1 MFFVSRDSEIYR
13 KEVEDREEAG
23 SPDVVGEA
31 RCGLAMK
38 LKKDIGTTTIWDREQ
53 ALLRRATEALSKVP
67 EVLLFPGGDDSCGG
81 GGSGSSGSSSSSS
94 SDEPRVPLL
103 SFVVWNKETRR
114 FLHHD
119 FVCSLLS
126 DFFGVQV
133 RAGCLCAAPYVW
145 DLLGLDDAQVRGFEE
160 ALSRGKNSM
169 EGLMERERDRL
180 GVGVEVYRPGLVRV
194 TLHWSLSDTD
204 LDFLLRA
211 ITLVATQ
218 GWRMLVDY
226 EFDRD
231 TGEWRHKL
239 WRATSDKNR
248 HWLGAFSIAAIQQ
261 QQERG
266 SEALLSQEECL
277 EVAERM
283 MTAPRTNVHPPP
295 PFFDEEQEH
304 LKWFATPHDAGVY
317 LQGNFEGKGRMPLF
331 CKQRVLARFPE
342 LMDASQNANKEK
354 TSDDGNEESSG
365 IFGSEFGFYDNDDNS
380 SGSGAQKPKQKV
392 KMYTPPKALKSD
404 FMEAVETFKMI
415 KEGDKILVCVSG
427 GKDSLTMLHMI
438 RNYQIACAHQ
448 EHPLHFTY
456 GAATVDP
463 EDPTFNPEP
472 LKDYMA
478 ALGVDYVL
486 KSQPVIACA
495 RRVKPDSICSFCSR
509 VKRGLLYQIAR
520 EGGYNAIALG
530 QHLDDACESFLMSAF
545 RNGMLRTM
553 KANYLIEAGD
563 LRVIRPLMYN

>member
-1 MFFVSRDSEIYR
+1 
-13 KEVEDREEAG
+13 
-23 SPDVVGEA
+23 
-31 RCGLAMK
+31 MK
-38 LKKDIGTTTIWDREQ
+38 LKKDIGTATIWNREQ
-53 ALLRRATEALSKVP
+53 ALLRRATEVLSKVP
-67 EVLLFPGGDDSCGG
+67 EIVLFPGGEDKEG
-81 GGSGSSGSSSSSS
+81 GGSGKDS
-94 SDEPRVPLL
+94 ERVPLL
-103 SFVVWNKETRR
+103 SFVVWNRETRR

-126 DFFGVQV
+126 DFFGIQV

-145 DLLGLDDAQVRGFEE
+145 DLLGLDDEQVRGFEE
-160 ALSRGKNSM
+160 ALNRGKNSM

-194 TLHWSLSDTD
+194 TLHWSLSDAD
-204 LDFLLRA
+204 LEFLLRA

-248 HWLGAFSIAAIQQ
+248 HWLGSFALGADP
-261 QQERG
+261 E
-266 SEALLSQEECL
+266 SEKDEKEDAGAPLTQAECL
-277 EVAERM
+277 SVAERV

-295 PFFDEEQEH
+295 PFVAEEQQH
-304 LKWFATPHDAGVY
+304 LNWVATPPDAGVY
-317 LQGNFEGKGRMPLF
+317 LQGSFEEKDRMPLF
-331 CKQRVLARFPE
+331 CKQRIVERFPE
-342 LMDASQNANKEK
+342 LRTHEQEK
-354 TSDDGNEESSG
+354 DEESAAAVSKTNEGDGDEESG
-365 IFGSEFGFYDNDDNS
+365 FFGGDFGFGDDEDDNGEKAETKS
-380 SGSGAQKPKQKV
+380 KAKV
-392 KMYTPPKALKSD
+392 RIYTPPRALKSD
-404 FMEAVETFKMI
+404 FMEAIEMFKMI
-415 KEGDKILVCVSG
+415 REGDKILVCVSG

-448 EHPLHFTY
+448 ENPLHFTY

-472 LKDYMA
+472 LKDYME
-478 ALGVDYVL
+478 ALGVEYVL

-530 QHLDDACESFLMSAF
+530 QHLDDACESFIMSAF
-545 RNGMLRTM
+545 RNGLLRTM

-563 LRVIRPLMYN
+563 LRVIRPLM

>member
-1 MFFVSRDSEIYR
+1 
-13 KEVEDREEAG
+13 
-23 SPDVVGEA
+23 
-31 RCGLAMK
+31 MK
-38 LKKDIGTTTIWDREQ
+38 LKKDIGTATIWNREQ
-53 ALLRRATEALSKVP
+53 ALLKHATEVLSKVP
-67 EVLLFPGGDDSCGG
+67 EIILFPDSEEGGEGREN
-81 GGSGSSGSSSSSS
+81 SSSSG
-94 SDEPRVPLL
+94 RVPLL
-103 SFVVWNKETRR
+103 SFVVWNRETRR

-126 DFFGVQV
+126 DFFGIQV

-145 DLLGLDDAQVRGFEE
+145 DLLGLDDEQVKGFEE
-160 ALSRGKNSM
+160 ALNRGKNSM

-194 TLHWSLSDTD
+194 TLHWSLSDAD
-204 LDFLLRA
+204 LEFLLRA

-248 HWLGAFSIAAIQQ
+248 HWLGSFSMDTASSSSSS
-261 QQERG
+261 EDG
-266 SEALLSQEECL
+266 SEKEGSPLTQEECL
-277 EVAERM
+277 DVAERV

-295 PFFDEEQEH
+295 PFFDEEQQH

-317 LQGNFEGKGRMPLF
+317 LQGNFEEKDRMPLF
-331 CKQRVLARFPE
+331 CKQRIIERFPE
-342 LMDASQNANKEK
+342 LRSKEEEEEEK
-354 TSDDGNEESSG
+354 KGTATSRTSGGDDEEEEEGGFFGGDFGFDDDDDGNGE
-365 IFGSEFGFYDNDDNS
+365 GSQAETKS
-380 SGSGAQKPKQKV
+380 KTKV
-392 KMYTPPKALKSD
+392 RIYTPPRALKSD
-404 FMEAVETFKMI
+404 FMEAIEMFKMI
-415 KEGDKILVCVSG
+415 REGDKILVCVSG

-448 EHPLHFTY
+448 ENPLHFTY

-472 LKDYMA
+472 LKDYMK

-530 QHLDDACESFLMSAF
+530 QHLDDACESFIMSAF
-545 RNGMLRTM
+545 RNGLLRTM

-563 LRVIRPLMYN
+563 LRVIRPLM

>member
-1 MFFVSRDSEIYR
+1 
-13 KEVEDREEAG
+13 
-23 SPDVVGEA
+23 
-31 RCGLAMK
+31 MK
-38 LKKDIGTTTIWDREQ
+38 LKKDIGTATIWSREQ
-53 ALLRRATEALSKVP
+53 TLLKRATEALRKVP
-67 EVLLFPGGDDSCGG
+67 EIILFPDDEKSVGGN
-81 GGSGSSGSSSSSS
+81 SGSIA
-94 SDEPRVPLL
+94 ERVPLL
-103 SFVVWNKETRR
+103 SFVVWNRETRR

-126 DFFGVQV
+126 DFFGIQV

-145 DLLGLDDAQVRGFEE
+145 DLLGLDDAQVKGFEE
-160 ALSRGKNSM
+160 ALNRGKNSM

-194 TLHWSLSDTD
+194 TLHWSLSDAD
-204 LDFLLRA
+204 LEFVLRA

-248 HWLGAFSIAAIQQ
+248 HWLGSFSISAPAEGDLNEEEKGKIRTLTQD
-261 QQERG
+261 
-266 SEALLSQEECL
+266 ECL
-277 EVAERM
+277 EVAERV

-295 PFFDEEQEH
+295 PFFDEEQQH

-317 LQGNFEGKGRMPLF
+317 LQGNFEENDRMPLF
-331 CKQRVLARFPE
+331 CKQRVIERFAE
-342 LMDASQNANKEK
+342 LRN
-354 TSDDGNEESSG
+354 DDSVCSKGPAKSVGVTNP
-365 IFGSEFGFYDNDDNS
+365 DNDEDEGNGGFFGGDFGLDDDDDAEGVDAKGTKS
-380 SGSGAQKPKQKV
+380 KIRI
-392 KMYTPPKALKSD
+392 YTPPRALKSD
-404 FMEAVETFKMI
+404 FMEAVEMFKMI

-448 EHPLHFTY
+448 ENPLHFTY

-472 LKDYMA
+472 LKDYME
-478 ALGVDYVL
+478 ALGVEYVL

-520 EGGYNAIALG
+520 DGGYNAIALG

-545 RNGMLRTM
+545 RNGLLRTM

-563 LRVIRPLMYN
+563 LRVIRPLM